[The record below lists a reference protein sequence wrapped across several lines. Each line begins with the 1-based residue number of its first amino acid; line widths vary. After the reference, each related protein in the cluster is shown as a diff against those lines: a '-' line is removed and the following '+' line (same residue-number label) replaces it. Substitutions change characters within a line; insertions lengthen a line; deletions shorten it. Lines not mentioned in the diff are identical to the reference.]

1 MNAFAL
7 SLLIDKINDKYFFK
21 SKKIIIKESTE
32 GRLSTYEYLLLYLL
46 FLNKYSSKT
55 FNDTSQYP
63 IFTWLIFKCSN
74 DKKIKNIEI

>member
-74 DKKIKNIEI
+74 

>member
-32 GRLSTYEYLLLYLL
+32 GRLSTYEYLL
-46 FLNKYSSKT
+46 FLNKYILKYLMIQV
-55 FNDTSQYP
+55 NIQY
-63 IFTWLIFKCSN
+63 LLG
-74 DKKIKNIEI
+74 